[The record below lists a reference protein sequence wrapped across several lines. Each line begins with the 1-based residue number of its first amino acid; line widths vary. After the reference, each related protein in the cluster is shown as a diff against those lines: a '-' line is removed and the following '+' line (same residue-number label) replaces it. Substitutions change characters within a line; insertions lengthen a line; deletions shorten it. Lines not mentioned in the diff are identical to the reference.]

1 VTIHQYV
8 KSKLK
13 EFDVEHPEITGR
25 QLHYYSAF
33 SKTGK
38 TLTFDDMRKIEIQS
52 MVDVGVP
59 IEYATHA
66 VDKAI
71 ADLLKSGVKS
81 PTRIPW
87 GK

>member
-1 VTIHQYV
+1 M

-13 EFDVEHPEITGR
+13 EFNVEHPEITGR
-25 QLHYYSAF
+25 QHHHYSAF

-38 TLTFDDMRKIEIQS
+38 TLTFDDMREIKIQA

-59 IEYATHA
+59 IEYATNA

-81 PTRIPW
+81 PTRVSW
-87 GK
+87 GKGG